1 MSTTSSLLLLDDERK
16 AQLDLLNK
24 IDESEYLK
32 KHYDTKICI
41 YLLAAIEICNAASGY
56 LFTGLNAKS
65 ITNAANH
72 LQLDIEIVRTTID
85 SLLWLYTE
93 CAKSKIATDALDESL
108 KLLGY
113 STPIRQS
120 FIECYQS
127 KAHQLYTT
135 LANDLALSLPHYE
148 NLHWRFDVQIATR
161 NMRHRK
167 QFDPFFIVKL
177 ILINGSNKKEQ
188 VHVLQVDPL
197 TLVHIV
203 QQLELAM
210 NESRNN
216 HARRIMH
223 TFR

>member
-16 AQLDLLNK
+16 AQLDVLNK
-24 IDESEYLK
+24 IDES
-32 KHYDTKICI
+32 
-41 YLLAAIEICNAASGY
+41 AAVDICNAALGY
-56 LFTGLNAKS
+56 LSTGLNTKS
-65 ITNAANH
+65 IINAANH
-72 LQLDIEIVRTTID
+72 LQLDAEIVRTTID

-93 CAKSKIATDALDESL
+93 CAKAKISTDALDESL

-113 STPIRQS
+113 STQIRQR

-127 KAHQLYTT
+127 KAYQLQTT
-135 LANDLALSLPHYE
+135 LTTDLALSLPHYK
-148 NLHWRFDVQIATR
+148 NLNWRFDVQIAAR
-161 NMRHRK
+161 SMRSRK
-167 QFDPFFIVKL
+167 QFDPYFILKL
-177 ILINGSNKKEQ
+177 TLIHGNNGNEQ

-203 QQLELAM
+203 EQLESAI
-210 NESRNN
+210 NELRNN